1 MHKKMREIAELKAK
15 GLSNRSVA
23 EKTGYARNTVNKI
36 VKQIN
41 ESGLTDDKV
50 RNLSDQM
57 LSEHFNDHLN
67 VHQFKDILKRKAG
80 ESIEVD

>member
-15 GLSNRSVA
+15 GVIVP

-41 ESGLTDDKV
+41 EAGLTYDEV

-57 LSEHFNDHLN
+57 LSEHFNAPLPVD
-67 VHQFKDILKRKAG
+67 VIKISSCPIL
-80 ESIEVD
+80 SC